1 MIFYHGSP
9 KKLESLPSVTN
20 GDTGKRHYKSPN
32 GKLLPSITTVLSHFK
47 KDIIQEWRNRVGETE
62 ANRISKQASNRGTNV
77 HTLCEKYLNNEPMY
91 FRGAFPDAL
100 EMFNSIKPELHR
112 INNIHYQECGL
123 YSTHLGVAGRV
134 DCIAE
139 FDGVLSVIDFKT
151 SRKVKTK
158 DMIEDYFM
166 QETFYALAYEELIG
180 NPIHQIVTIMA
191 VEHDK
196 PLVFIEETKNWI
208 VPLVE
213 CVTDYK
219 RIYK

>member
-1 MIFYHGSP
+1 MFNYCPPKVLEELTAETTQYGRKYLLPDGS
-9 KKLESLPSVTN
+9 KV
-20 GDTGKRHYKSPN
+20 
-32 GKLLPSITTVLSHFK
+32 PSITTVLSHFK
-47 KDIIQEWRNRVGETE
+47 KDVIQEWRNRVGEEE
-62 ANRISKQASNRGTNV
+62 ANRISRQASNRGTNV
-77 HTLCEKYLNNEPMY
+77 HTLCEKYLNNEPMF

-100 EMFNSIKPELHR
+100 EMFNSIKPELNR

-151 SRKVKTK
+151 SRKIKTK

-196 PLVFIEETKNWI
+196 PLVFIEQTENWI
-208 VPLVE
+208 TKLVD
-213 CVTDYK
+213 VVADYK
-219 RIYK
+219 SVMR